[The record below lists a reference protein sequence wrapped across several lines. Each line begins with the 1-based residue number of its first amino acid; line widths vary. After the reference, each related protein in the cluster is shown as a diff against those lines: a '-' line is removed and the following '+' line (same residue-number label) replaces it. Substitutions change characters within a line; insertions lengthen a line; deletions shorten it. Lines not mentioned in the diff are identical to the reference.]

1 MLKVHLLEKI
11 VRPHP
16 GSHFRLIENH
26 GYEIDNNNL
35 SIIDFLKKCRKI
47 LTINSSVG
55 LEAMLMN
62 IPVKILGIVLMHFV
76 MLMMLMSELNV

>member
-1 MLKVHLLEKI
+1 YDVGIVLQVENDSNILAFSNSFDNQALLDYAEGSFIGKKI

-16 GSHFRLIENH
+16 GSHFRLIENP

-47 LTINSSVG
+47 LTINS
-55 LEAMLMN
+55 
-62 IPVKILGIVLMHFV
+62 
-76 MLMMLMSELNV
+76 